1 MEELDLKDVLASSD
15 EKDNIDPVSGNPV
28 PVGSLPNEVR
38 DDVDAKLSEGEYVLP
53 ADVVRFFGLSK
64 IENLVAQAKK
74 GLADMEAKGRI
85 GGKQEDDLPFS
96 PEELQ
101 AIDDMPA
108 EAPQGAPQV
117 QMAVGGMVPASNTTA
132 PTEGSQGLPAWMLQF
147 GETQTGV
154 APTEASDQPPI
165 TRFISQNGNSQADKD
180 AMKPKGMAG
189 SVDTWTPKDFVNYA
203 QQRNSPVNR
212 GIVAGINTFVPMGG
226 LLTNLRQ
233 KYLEEN
239 VPKTMEEMLKTGKD
253 LQGNLLDDAQKEDLR
268 ASYEEIKSEALPKTT
283 SIMGSV
289 MSGVKRAITG
299 SGKTETRDGVTYQGV
314 QRRSSDSSMNSGNA
328 PAYSSSTRSNTT
340 MKSSPR
346 PQARPSTMKDGG
358 LVKKRNK

>member
-117 QMAVGGMVPASNTTA
+117 QMAVGGMVPAASPASSTTG
-132 PTEGSQGLPAWMLQF
+132 PEKLPEWMLQF
-147 GETQTGV
+147 GTSNEDTPSVETPKIKTFDRLKQGKEES
-154 APTEASDQPPI
+154 AGSQPPL
-165 TRFISQNGNSQADKD
+165 T
-180 AMKPKGMAG
+180 GMAG
-189 SVDTWTPKDFVNYA
+189 SVDTWSPKDFVTYA

-212 GIVAGINTFVPMGG
+212 GINAGINTFVPMGG
-226 LLTNLRQ
+226 LLTSLRQ

-253 LQGNLLDDAQKEDLR
+253 MAGNILDDSQKADLK
-268 ASYEEIKSEALPKTT
+268 AAYDEVKAEPVPKSTG
-283 SIMGSV
+283 IMGALAQ
-289 MSGVKRAITG
+289 GVKRAITG
-299 SGKTETRDGVTYQGV
+299 TNSPAKAKTDSGISYVSRKSDGSQSDKTATFSTS
-314 QRRSSDSSMNSGNA
+314 RSTQKPSITASKA
-328 PAYSSSTRSNTT
+328 PSNLGS
-340 MKSSPR
+340 K
-346 PQARPSTMKDGG
+346 MKDGG